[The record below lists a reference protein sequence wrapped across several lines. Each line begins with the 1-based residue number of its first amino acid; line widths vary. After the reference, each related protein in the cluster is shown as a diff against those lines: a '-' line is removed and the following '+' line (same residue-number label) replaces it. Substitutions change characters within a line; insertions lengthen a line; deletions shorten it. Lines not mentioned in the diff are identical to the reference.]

1 MTPLIKVVLN
11 RMNFRMNTSVIIGHP
26 ADESFIKYL
35 LKWLHQHN
43 EVLIVE
49 EITQWAIKNNW
60 SESHIEDIG
69 CWAKKIIEGKPV
81 TTRYVPSFTENYFS
95 DLLVEARNSQL

>member
-1 MTPLIKVVLN
+1 MAPLVEVVLK
-11 RMNFRMNTSVIIGHP
+11 RIDHRINTLVIIGHP

-43 EVLIVE
+43 EIINVE

-60 SESHIEDIG
+60 SEREIKNIAY
-69 CWAKKIIEGKPV
+69 WIKLIVEGKQVRIKYIPL
-81 TTRYVPSFTENYFS
+81 FAENYFS

>member
-1 MTPLIKVVLN
+1 MTPLIEVVLKRIN
-11 RMNFRMNTSVIIGHP
+11 LRMSTSVMIGHP

-43 EVLIVE
+43 EIINVE

-60 SESHIEDIG
+60 SEREIKNIAY
-69 CWAKKIIEGKPV
+69 WIKLIVEGKQVRIKYIPL
-81 TTRYVPSFTENYFS
+81 FAENYFS

>member
-1 MTPLIKVVLN
+1 
-11 RMNFRMNTSVIIGHP
+11 MNTSVIIGHP

-69 CWAKKIIEGKPV
+69 CWAKKIIEG
-81 TTRYVPSFTENYFS
+81 
-95 DLLVEARNSQL
+95 SQLQQDMCLHLQKTILVIY

>member
-1 MTPLIKVVLN
+1 MTPLIKVVLK
-11 RMNFRMNTSVIIGHP
+11 RINFRMNTSVIIGHP

-49 EITQWAIKNNW
+49 EITQCEPYRVCRRVNILRDYSDDKIK
-60 SESHIEDIG
+60 IY
-69 CWAKKIIEGKPV
+69 P
-81 TTRYVPSFTENYFS
+81 
-95 DLLVEARNSQL
+95 